1 MLHRSDSSST
11 WIHREAVGHD
21 DTELHASLALYRA
34 LASGALMCCAGIYAL
49 GWVLCLGVIK
59 ESACEE
65 LGGFGTCK
73 QQWNSVLGRTLMARS
88 ESDMLVSTNL
98 GHLTHGPPPLLNRPV
113 RLRRSH
119 DREKARQEYLSLDK
133 RRAELEKLLGNEPA
147 I

>member
-1 MLHRSDSSST
+1 MLHRSDSVST

-65 LGGFGTCK
+65 LGGPGACK
-73 QQWNSVLGRTLMARS
+73 QPWDSVLGRTLAAKV
-88 ESDMLVSTNL
+88 ECAVLVRVTPVTSQF
-98 GHLTHGPPPLLNRPV
+98 PLLPT
-113 RLRRSH
+113 
-119 DREKARQEYLSLDK
+119 
-133 RRAELEKLLGNEPA
+133 
-147 I
+147 